1 MKTSVLPFLFTGA
14 ALATGCVSYV
24 NDFTQPMKIETR
36 AADGTLVAGADCQLQ
51 NDKASQTM
59 KSGDTVGVR
68 RSSEPLQIR
77 CKHPAHPDAVAQAL
91 PRINTS
97 MIGNVLFGGGTA
109 AAVRPTPTRHGC
121 SRCSARASSS
131 TAATRRTVR
140 PRPADRPAPAVS
152 AVSAPGAVPAS
163 RTASRVRC
171 AAAWRRRRG
180 CRRWP
185 ATPGAARRPRVARVV
200 R

>member
-51 NDKASQTM
+51 NDKASQAM

-109 AAVRPTPTRHGC
+109 GLVGRSGG
-121 SRCSARASSS
+121 
-131 TAATRRTVR
+131 TAYTYPAWVQPVFGQSLVFDRR
-140 PRPADRPAPAVS
+140 DEKD
-152 AVSAPGAVPAS
+152 GQ
-163 RTASRVRC
+163 
-171 AAAWRRRRG
+171 
-180 CRRWP
+180 
-185 ATPGAARRPRVARVV
+185 ATPGRPPGAGG
-200 R
+200 